1 MSKEFG
7 PDTVVVF
14 SVDTGYVG
22 CDREEKFTLG
32 DLGIIDDGETISA
45 DDLDHELQQ
54 AYDNWLWDNINCNYY
69 VDEESK

>member
-14 SVDTGYVG
+14 SVTTDYVG
-22 CDREEKFTLG
+22 CDREEKLTLG
-32 DLGIIDDGETISA
+32 DLGIIAEGETISV
-45 DDLDHELQQ
+45 DDLDFALQE

>member
-14 SVDTGYVG
+14 SVEGGYVG
-22 CDREEKFTLG
+22 REREERFTLG
-32 DLGIIDDGETISA
+32 DLGIIDEGETISV
-45 DDLDHELQQ
+45 DDLDSALQE
-54 AYDNWLWDNINCNYY
+54 AYDNWVWDNINCNYY

>member
-14 SVDTGYVG
+14 SADGGFVG
-22 CDREEKFTLG
+22 RYREEKSTLG
-32 DLGIIDDGETISA
+32 DLGIIDEGETISA
-45 DDLDHELQQ
+45 GDLDSALQE

-69 VDEESK
+69 VDEGAK